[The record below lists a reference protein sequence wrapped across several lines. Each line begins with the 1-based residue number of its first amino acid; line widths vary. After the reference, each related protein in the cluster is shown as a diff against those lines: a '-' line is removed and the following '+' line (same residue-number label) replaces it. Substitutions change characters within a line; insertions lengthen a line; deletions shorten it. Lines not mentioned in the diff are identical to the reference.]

1 VTVTGT
7 VNVNVTNSTLNVNI
21 SDATATLNVNIT
33 GSSAT
38 LNIYVSDFKST
49 MTPTAL
55 LEKGARVLA
64 SGVVN
69 NGTLTIYTVP
79 SGKTAY
85 LITLAYS
92 MYNSSSTTDEV
103 NIIWLVSGGTNY
115 ALVRCKVGP
124 KQLVSDVVAGG
135 VVKMLAGDQIV
146 LDAYTNSFVYAT
158 LVIAEV

>member
-1 VTVTGT
+1 
-7 VNVNVTNSTLNVNI
+7 
-21 SDATATLNVNIT
+21 
-33 GSSAT
+33 
-38 LNIYVSDFKST
+38 
-49 MTPTAL
+49 
-55 LEKGARVLA
+55 
-64 SGVVN
+64 
-69 NGTLTIYTVP
+69 VP
-79 SGKTAY
+79 AGKTAY

-92 MYNSSSTTDEV
+92 MYNSSNTTEEV

-135 VVKMLAGDQIV
+135 IVKMLEGDRVV

>member
-1 VTVTGT
+1 
-7 VNVNVTNSTLNVNI
+7 
-21 SDATATLNVNIT
+21 
-33 GSSAT
+33 
-38 LNIYVSDFKST
+38 
-49 MTPTAL
+49 
-55 LEKGARVLA
+55 
-64 SGVVN
+64 
-69 NGTLTIYTVP
+69 VP

-135 VVKMLAGDQIV
+135 VVKMLEDDRIV
-146 LDAYTNSFVYAT
+146 LDAFTNSFVYAT